1 MNGTNNDTEFNGQII
16 WQDKKRP
23 LFGLPIS
30 FTTYT
35 LYPEKLITDMGI
47 LLRREEEVRLYRIVD
62 FSVRQTLFQRM
73 FNIGTIHCYS
83 ADNSAAEFDITEIKD
98 PYKIK
103 DLLSD
108 IVEKERQNHKV
119 VTGEF
124 MN

>member
-1 MNGTNNDTEFNGQII
+1 MNENDNLNGEII

-23 LFGLPIS
+23 IFGLPIS

-35 LYPEKLITDMGI
+35 LYKEKLITDTGL
-47 LLRREEEVRLYRIVD
+47 LLRDEEEVRLYRIVD
-62 FSVRQTLFQRM
+62 FSVRQTIFQRL
-73 FNIGTIHCYS
+73 FNVGTIHCYS
-83 ADNSAAEFDITEIKD
+83 ADNSATEFDITDIKD

-108 IVEKERQNHKV
+108 LVEKERKNNNV

-124 MN
+124 MK